1 MEDLIAT
8 WGLRILVWLVA
19 GLTAAMTWLVWS
31 RMAAGS
37 LRDLLQRAWL
47 EVVDAAREVFQT
59 YVETLKAAKDP
70 LSPGGTS
77 LTAEEK
83 AEAKRRAVAIFKA
96 NFGKKG
102 LARLAKVFGVDIE
115 RWIGSKVES
124 AVNVLK
130 VEGSAAGK
138 SAIASTAVVP
148 LPLP

>member
-1 MEDLIAT
+1 
-8 WGLRILVWLVA
+8 
-19 GLTAAMTWLVWS
+19 
-31 RMAAGS
+31 
-37 LRDLLQRAWL
+37 
-47 EVVDAAREVFQT
+47 VFQT
-59 YVETLKAAKDP
+59 YVETLNAGKDP
-70 LSPGGTS
+70 SSPGGTS
-77 LTAEEK
+77 LTADEK

-102 LARLAKVFGVDIE
+102 LARLAKIFGVDIE

-138 SAIASTAVVP
+138 SAAPPVVP